1 VMAVP
6 SFFLGILLTYA
17 FGLVLHWF
25 QPGQFVEPSESFFG
39 AASYLVFPALA
50 VALPKI
56 AMVVKFLRNAVLS
69 ELSKDYVRTAK
80 SRGNS
85 SRRILYVH
93 VLKNAMIPVITFT
106 AMVVA
111 EILAGSI
118 IVEQVFSVP
127 GVGRLLISSIFNRDY
142 PVVQAIVMYITLV
155 VVAVNFL
162 VDFMYQLLD
171 PRVRTS

>member
-1 VMAVP
+1 
-6 SFFLGILLTYA
+6 
-17 FGLVLHWF
+17 
-25 QPGQFVEPSESFFG
+25 
-39 AASYLVFPALA
+39 
-50 VALPKI
+50 
-56 AMVVKFLRNAVLS
+56 
-69 ELSKDYVRTAK
+69 
-80 SRGNS
+80 
-85 SRRILYVH
+85 
-93 VLKNAMIPVITFT
+93 MIPVITFT

>member
-1 VMAVP
+1 
-6 SFFLGILLTYA
+6 
-17 FGLVLHWF
+17 
-25 QPGQFVEPSESFFG
+25 
-39 AASYLVFPALA
+39 
-50 VALPKI
+50 
-56 AMVVKFLRNAVLS
+56 
-69 ELSKDYVRTAK
+69 
-80 SRGNS
+80 
-85 SRRILYVH
+85 
-93 VLKNAMIPVITFT
+93 MIPVITFT

-142 PVVQAIVMYITLV
+142 PVVQAVVMYITLV

>member
-1 VMAVP
+1 
-6 SFFLGILLTYA
+6 
-17 FGLVLHWF
+17 
-25 QPGQFVEPSESFFG
+25 
-39 AASYLVFPALA
+39 
-50 VALPKI
+50 
-56 AMVVKFLRNAVLS
+56 
-69 ELSKDYVRTAK
+69 
-80 SRGNS
+80 
-85 SRRILYVH
+85 
-93 VLKNAMIPVITFT
+93 
-106 AMVVA
+106 MVVA